1 MPDLPP
7 GAIDTL
13 AEIGSI
19 ASSGHDPQD
28 RAEAL
33 LTALRRCVPYDGGAV
48 TVLDGDRQLAV
59 PLASIGYQQSILD
72 YRRTPAYRA
81 DLERIGLDR
90 PGPPLSLRDLPIPPA
105 ELPIWADYLEP
116 AGFRNGLTAA
126 LFAPDGRHLGV
137 LSTHSERADEADDR
151 MRAFIRLVSPLI
163 ANAVDPMRSVAAHA
177 RLVADT
183 LAGVVLTRAGH
194 CLPLPGLA
202 GDRRLTEG
210 SELVRTSQA
219 LAADQ
224 PHVSFVC
231 PEGSRHVRVTVIA
244 CRSTAGPHLAA
255 VVLLSPAGDLRGLT
269 RRELGILGLL
279 VEGWPNRRIAAA
291 LVVAGRT
298 VDAHVAHILA
308 KLAVGS
314 RTQAAVRALRL
325 GLYVP
330 RPMNGVAR

>member
-7 GAIDTL
+7 GAIDTI
-13 AEIGSI
+13 AEIGGI
-19 ASSGHDPQD
+19 ASSYHDPLQ

-33 LTALRRCVPYDGGAV
+33 LTALRRCVPFDGGAV
-48 TVLDGDRQLAV
+48 TVLDTDRQLAV
-59 PLASIGYQQSILD
+59 PLASTGYQQSILD
-72 YRRTPAYRA
+72 YRGTPAYLA
-81 DLERIGLDR
+81 DLERIGLTR
-90 PGPPLSLRDLPIPPA
+90 PGPPLSLRDLPVPPA

-137 LSTHSERADEADDR
+137 LSTHSERADDADDR
-151 MRAFIRLVSPLI
+151 MRSFLRLVSPVI
-163 ANAVDPMRSVAAHA
+163 ANAVDPIRSVAAHA
-177 RLVADT
+177 RLVAGAA
-183 LAGVVLTRAGH
+183 AGVVLTRAGH

-210 SELVRTSQA
+210 SEIVHTSRV
-219 LAADQ
+219 LAADNT
-224 PHVSFVC
+224 HVSFVC
-231 PEGSRHVRVTVIA
+231 PEGSRYVRVTVIT
-244 CRSTAGPHLAA
+244 CRSAAAPHLDA

-308 KLAVGS
+308 KLGAGS

-330 RPMNGVAR
+330 RPLNGVAR